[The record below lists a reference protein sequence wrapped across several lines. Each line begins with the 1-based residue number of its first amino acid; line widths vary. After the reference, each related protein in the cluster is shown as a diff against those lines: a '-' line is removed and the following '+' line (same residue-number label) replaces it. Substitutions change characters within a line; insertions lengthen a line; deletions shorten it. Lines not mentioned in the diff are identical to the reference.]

1 MQHVS
6 EIRLQKYVFFFL
18 EQDSSC
24 FINKIGEASGGSF
37 QLCMKQIFTIFAWEI
52 CEHIVLEKFD
62 SKAARIF
69 RLVKNKS
76 YIEPDQ
82 IQKLAMIPAKEAKR
96 LSYQLVEENFFQI
109 QELKKVSSTTTTGP
123 NKSFVLFH
131 IQLNSLVRTIM
142 QICYKSLFN
151 IMTRRSY
158 FKYQNKRII
167 DKKQRI
173 DTILLSM
180 RSQGAS
186 EEQLQDVCCTAVVI
200 IVY

>member
-1 MQHVS
+1 MFMV
-6 EIRLQKYVFFFL
+6 
-18 EQDSSC
+18 
-24 FINKIGEASGGSF
+24 
-37 QLCMKQIFTIFAWEI
+37 FAWEI

-109 QELKKVSSTTTTGP
+109 QELKKVSSNNTGP
-123 NKSFVLFH
+123 NKSFILFH
-131 IQLNSLVRTIM
+131 IQLNSLVRTVLE
-142 QICYKSLFN
+142 ICYKTLFN
-151 IMTRRSY
+151 IMTRRTY

-173 DTILLSM
+173 DTILLGM

-186 EEQLQDVCCTAVVI
+186 AEQLLDVCVT
-200 IVY
+200 